1 VRSVGAARSHPAEP
15 SPGNNRPSSDRRK
28 REVMAVTRIL
38 TCVKFVPDTAD
49 EVEFGADHTIGRPA
63 SGSMLSEL
71 DEYAVE
77 QALQL
82 RDALPGSTVSVLTV
96 GPEQAEGALRKA
108 LQMGADD
115 AWLVTDAA
123 IAGSDVFGTV
133 RVLAAAALTLSE
145 VAVVLCGMSSTDGE
159 MGVLPALLAGALAW
173 PLLSMAATVSVTDAG
188 LRIERTDEVGTRTV
202 EATLPAVVSVT
213 DRSGEA
219 RYPTFK
225 DVMAAKKKSV
235 TRLDLAALG
244 IDAVE
249 VGATAARV
257 QVHDVTRNPDR
268 PPGRVL
274 VDHEGSSVDEL
285 VAFLTAR

>member
-1 VRSVGAARSHPAEP
+1 
-15 SPGNNRPSSDRRK
+15 
-28 REVMAVTRIL
+28 MRIL
-38 TCVKFVPDTAD
+38 TCVKFVPDTAE
-49 EVEFGADHTIGRPA
+49 EVEFAPDHTIGRPA
-63 SGSMLSEL
+63 SGSLLSEL

-82 RDALPGSTVSVLTV
+82 RDAMPGSSVSVLTV

-115 AWLVTDAA
+115 AYLVTDDA
-123 IAGSDVFGTV
+123 IAGSDVFGTA
-133 RVLAAAALTLSE
+133 RVLAAAALTVPE
-145 VAVVLCGMSSTDGE
+145 VTVVLCGMSSTDGE
-159 MGVLPALLAGALAW
+159 MGVLPALLSGALGW
-173 PLLSMAATVSVTDAG
+173 PLLSMAAALTVTNAG

-213 DRSGEA
+213 DRSGEP

-225 DVMAAKKKSV
+225 DVMAAKKKPV

-244 IDAVE
+244 VEPGE
-249 VGATAARV
+249 VGSASARV
-257 QVHDVTRNPDR
+257 QIREITRNPDR
-268 PPGRVL
+268 PPGRVVL
-274 VDHEGSSVDEL
+274 DHEGSSVDEL

>member
-1 VRSVGAARSHPAEP
+1 
-15 SPGNNRPSSDRRK
+15 
-28 REVMAVTRIL
+28 VTRIL

-49 EVEFGADHTIGRPA
+49 EVEFLPDHTIGRPA
-63 SGSMLSEL
+63 SGSLLSEL

-77 QALQL
+77 QALRL
-82 RDALPGSTVSVLTV
+82 RDALPGSSVSVLTV
-96 GPEQAEGALRKA
+96 GPQQAEGALRKA

-115 AWLVTDAA
+115 AYLVSDDA

-133 RVLAAAALTLSE
+133 RVLAAAALTLPE

-159 MGVLPALLAGALAW
+159 MGVLPALLAGALEW
-173 PLLSMAATVSVTDAG
+173 PLLSKAATLTVTDAG

-225 DVMAAKKKSV
+225 DVMAAKKKTV

-244 IDAVE
+244 VAPAE
-249 VGATAARV
+249 VGAAAARV
-257 QVHDVTRNPDR
+257 QIREITRNPDR
-268 PPGRVL
+268 PPGRVVL
-274 VDHEGSSVDEL
+274 DYEGSSVDEL